1 MVDPETV
8 AERLARLGQLIAQL
22 EQVSIRGI
30 DVYRAD
36 DDLRAATERRLQLAV
51 QICIDVGA
59 HLLSETNAR
68 PPGDYADIFTSLAES
83 GPLDAGLAARMAQ
96 SARQRKL
103 LVHSYLQVD
112 DAKVF
117 ESLGHLDDLR
127 AFAAAVQRILDA
139 DE

>member
-68 PPGDYADIFTSLAES
+68 LPGDYADIFTSLAES
-83 GPLDAGLAARMAQ
+83 GRLDAGLAARMAQ